1 MRFMKCQPGIMKGR
15 TDLNSIKGKTIVVT
29 RSVNDSIQSFLKL
42 EEHGAKIIHFPT
54 LDYKPIDDWSEFD
67 SVLFNKDKIDYLIFT
82 SANSVAFFAAR
93 CRMINTILDF
103 EKTKVVSIGKKTSE
117 ECRINNIPV
126 NIIPEKFSVGG
137 ILKALSEFE
146 IKDKIIFIP
155 GSEIARKEL
164 PEKLKER
171 EAKVISVTIYKVCI
185 PAQKIIDRNMELLKS
200 AKPDL
205 FIFTSPSSFKNF
217 LEIMKISDPGNY
229 FNSFKI
235 AAIGPSTKEEIENIN
250 LKADIVST
258 EHTMDNLADEI
269 RNFYLS
275 NN

>member
-1 MRFMKCQPGIMKGR
+1 MQFQPGIMKGR
-15 TDLNSIKGKTIVVT
+15 TDLGSIKDKTIIVT
-29 RSVNDSIQSFLKL
+29 RGVNDSIDSFLKL
-42 EEHGAKIIHFPT
+42 QEYGAKIIHFPT
-54 LDYKPIDDWSEFD
+54 LDYKPIEDWSEFD
-67 SVLFNKDKIDYLIFT
+67 SVLFNKDKIDYIIFT

-93 CRMINTILDF
+93 CRMTNTILNF
-103 EKTKVVSIGKKTSE
+103 EGTKVISIGKKTSE

-126 NIIPEKFSVGG
+126 NIIPEIFSVGG
-137 ILKALSEFE
+137 IIKALSAYE

-171 EAKVISVTIYKVCI
+171 GANVISVTTYKVCI
-185 PAQKIIDRNMELLKS
+185 PAQRIIDRNVELLKS

-217 LEIMKISDPGNY
+217 LDIMKISNPGKY
-229 FNSFKI
+229 FDVFKI
-235 AAIGPSTKEEIENIN
+235 AAIGPSTKEEIESQN
-250 LKADIVST
+250 LKAEIVST
-258 EHTMDNLADEI
+258 EHTMDNLAEEI
-269 RNFYLS
+269 KNYYLS